1 MTASERSNNYIKRRG
16 PDMKTIKT
24 ISGILT
30 LTLLVTLSMSLMVVT
45 ADAQGHSYHV
55 NPHHG
60 MSAIVEKELRA
71 KEQKTDKENK
81 DNVASIAAKAELD
94 AEKEKEYSYASE
106 DEE

>member
-1 MTASERSNNYIKRRG
+1 
-16 PDMKTIKT
+16 
-24 ISGILT
+24 
-30 LTLLVTLSMSLMVVT
+30 
-45 ADAQGHSYHV
+45 
-55 NPHHG
+55 